1 METIDKTAQKNVLVT
16 GGTGFVGAQV
26 TRGLLKQGH
35 NVYVLIR
42 NEQKLADLASDGRL
56 TVLNGDLLNQDDLG
70 KLAPRLEQIPGA
82 LDAVVHTVGGGPLT
96 ANAAFQ
102 RRILDLNYTTTANL
116 IRVLESSK
124 LPALFV
130 YLSSLA
136 AMGLQAGDGRSTL
149 TYTEASP
156 CNPVLAYE
164 KAKWTTEQFLREVT
178 SRHAFQT
185 AVLRFP
191 QIYGSADDAF
201 VQMLKLMRSGRFPV
215 VRGESG
221 SLPVIHVADAARAI
235 CAVVNY
241 PGRLKGNYDVILV
254 CEGSYAYDQLV
265 TMVRQ
270 TYGNGSALKVPYAL
284 MYGGTTMLET
294 LFRVL
299 RKPEPLNRARLTSF
313 TKKRV
318 VDCTKFITNFSFNF
332 EQNVN
337 SFIASRPI

>member
-1 METIDKTAQKNVLVT
+1 METTYKNAQKNVLVT
-16 GGTGFVGAQV
+16 GGTGFVGAQL
-26 TRGLLKQGH
+26 TRELLKQGH
-35 NVYVLIR
+35 NVYALIR
-42 NEQKLADLASDGRL
+42 NEQNLGDIASAGRL
-56 TVLNGDLLNQDDLG
+56 TVLRGDLLNEPDLG
-70 KLAPRLEQIPGA
+70 KLAPKLERIPGT

-116 IRVLESSK
+116 MRVLRSSK

-136 AMGLQAGDGRSTL
+136 AMGMPAGGDAGTL
-149 TYTEASP
+149 TYTETSP

-164 KAKWTTEQFLREVT
+164 RAKWTTEQFLQEVT
-178 SRHAFQT
+178 AKHAFQT

-191 QIYGSADDAF
+191 QIYGRADDAF
-201 VQMLKLMRSGRFPV
+201 VQMLKLMRAGRFPM

-221 SLPVIHVADAARAI
+221 SLPVIHVADAVRAI
-235 CAVVNY
+235 CAVVNQ
-241 PGRLKGNYDVILV
+241 PVRLKANYDVVLV

-284 MYGGTTMLET
+284 MYGGTAMLET

-299 RKPEPLNRARLTSF
+299 GKPEPLNRTRLTSF
-313 TKKRV
+313 TKQRV

-332 EQNVN
+332 EHNVN